1 MALPSTKDIQELLE
15 LVVQIDLW
23 ELVERL
29 VLFPKWEGLNNVI
42 NVDNFQVFWKS
53 QLLKQIV
60 GFVVFHVLFELV
72 VSEVPLDVHLQ
83 VHHDDG
89 EQHALSTF
97 NLQLDQRLREVE
109 GDEKHKSISYKQWD
123 SGHGEVDAHLS
134 IEEVFHS
141 SVSPWVT

>member
-1 MALPSTKDIQELLE
+1 LALPPTEDVEELLK

-23 ELVERL
+23 ELVEWL
-29 VLFPKWEGLNNVI
+29 VFFPEWEGLNNVI
-42 NVDNFQVFWKS
+42 NIDNFKVFWKS

-60 GFVVFHVLFELV
+60 GFVIFHVLFELV

-89 EQHALSTF
+89 KQHALSAF

-123 SGHGEVDAHLS
+123 PGDGEVDAHLS
-134 IEEVFHS
+134 VEEVFNS
-141 SVSPWVT
+141 SVSSWVA